1 MLYTSILCCEV
12 VVLMTFG
19 ASVHFYMQ
27 LLFTKMK
34 RKWEKYWRQQFLPK
48 LTNFFNKRDNFG
60 WLYNANDTSKQPW
73 IWQANNLEFDVM
85 EIYKEVLFIGLSYK
99 RINYIY
105 QFLIKISR
113 LYFEKSHLKVVL
125 NMDV

>member
-1 MLYTSILCCEV
+1 MLWGCSAHDFWGKCSLLYAASFYQNEKKMEKILTPAV
-12 VVLMTFG
+12 
-19 ASVHFYMQ
+19 
-27 LLFTKMK
+27 
-34 RKWEKYWRQQFLPK
+34 PK

-105 QFLIKISR
+105 QFLIMISR
-113 LYFEKSHLKVVL
+113 LYFEKSHLKVMF